1 MRFSVRHLMQYEYS
15 APVELGAHRLRL
27 TPRADAGMVQSHMVR
42 VTPEPVARRDLTDA
56 FGNPLIA
63 LDFTGETSRF
73 CVESRFSLDTRPPAP
88 PPADLP
94 PLPWGATPAQAI
106 YLHGPVPDA
115 TVQAFADGL
124 AAEAGGDALVFLNLL
139 NRQLF
144 TRTDRQIRLE
154 GDAQDPRETL
164 ASARGACRDLA
175 VLFIAAARSQG
186 IPARFVSG
194 YQAHAES
201 VDGQRHLH
209 AWAEVWLGQ
218 DGVGREGAGQGW
230 YGYDPT
236 HGLAVGEGHVALCA
250 APDQAGTMPLEGGFW
265 GLNIRTLLRYTVEIE
280 TDG

>member
-1 MRFSVRHLMQYEYS
+1 MRFSVRHLMQYDYS

-27 TPRADAGMVQSHMVR
+27 TPRVGAGVLHGHELT
-42 VTPEPVARRDLTDA
+42 VTPAPTSRCDLTDD
-56 FGNPLIA
+56 FGNQLIA
-63 LDFTGETSRF
+63 LEFAGEITRF
-73 CVESRFSLDTRPPAP
+73 CVESRFTLDTCAPVP

-94 PLPWGATPAQAI
+94 PLPWDATSAAQAA
-106 YLHGPVPDA
+106 YLRDPVPDP
-115 TVQAFADGL
+115 TVQAFAAAL
-124 AAEAGGDALVFLNLL
+124 ADEAGGDALVFLDLL

-154 GDAQDPRETL
+154 GDAQTPAETL

-175 VLFIAAARSQG
+175 VLFIAAARAQG

-209 AWAEVWLGQ
+209 AWVEVWLGQ
-218 DGVGREGAGQGW
+218 GW
-230 YGYDPT
+230 HGFDPT

-265 GLNIRTLLRYTVEIE
+265 GANVRTLLRYTVEIE